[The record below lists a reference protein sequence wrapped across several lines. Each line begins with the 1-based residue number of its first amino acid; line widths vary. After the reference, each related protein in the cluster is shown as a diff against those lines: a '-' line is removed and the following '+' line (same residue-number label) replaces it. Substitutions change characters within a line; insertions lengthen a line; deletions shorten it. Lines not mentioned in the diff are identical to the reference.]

1 MHTFGEWAGSP
12 TTLGIAAGL
21 GIWAA
26 SAWHPAAALAGL
38 ACSAWGV
45 LAHRRHARHL
55 QQVHAQHSSQRQ
67 GLQALG
73 HELLPLW
80 RQHLGASQGQMETA
94 VTQLTHRFASI
105 VDRLDQAMQASTLSS
120 QAGTQEG
127 VQVFQHSQTQL
138 QAVLQ
143 ALRASIDC
151 NQQLHQQVQDL
162 ERYVQELQDMAAE
175 VASIASQTN
184 LLAINAAIEAAHA
197 GEIGRGFS
205 VLSQEVR
212 KLAALSGATGQR
224 MTQKVTAITQA
235 ISHTRL
241 QAADTAAQQTAS
253 LTASQDSVEQVLT
266 RFQGLTGQLTDAA
279 QLLQDESRG
288 IQSEI
293 VQSLVQLQF
302 QDRVSQMMGHVGD
315 SLQQLGAQLQSAQ
328 GLDIPHLL
336 ATLESTYAMAEE
348 RQAHAAQRG
357 QAAPPTLAHD
367 SDAVTFF

>member
-1 MHTFGEWAGSP
+1 M
-12 TTLGIAAGL
+12 GIAAGL

-55 QQVHAQHSSQRQ
+55 QQVRAQHSSQRQ

-94 VTQLTHRFASI
+94 VTQLTHRFANI

-127 VQVFQHSQTQL
+127 VQVFQHSQTQ
-138 QAVLQ
+138 LQ

-197 GEIGRGFS
+197 GEVGRGFS

-241 QAADTAAQQTAS
+241 QAANTAAQQTAS

-288 IQSEI
+288 IQTEI

-328 GLDIPHLL
+328 GLDIPRLL
-336 ATLESTYAMAEE
+336 AALESTYAMAEE

-357 QAAPPTLAHD
+357 QAAPPTSTHD